1 MLAALL
7 TFTSEETFVTPWVS
21 SASAMARPTISA
33 LSALPFRVTSPFF
46 ASTSMEAFET
56 WLSAWSFPFTMVLI
70 TSSSVA
76 PVGAPTTLSFVRT
89 MVVPLSRSDCS
100 SLAPKRHSVIRED
113 TSVLAEAELLEDG
126 LLLVLSEPLAPVVLE
141 DPLVAPMVLLL
152 EPEERSEAVEPL
164 VELRDVSLVLLPLPR
179 DEPEL
184 LLEPVLLS
192 EPEVDDVS
200 VERSVEPV
208 DVDPGED
215 VGEVELLLL
224 VPLPA
229 RLPEPLAE
237 REPEAFAVSAEE

>member
-1 MLAALL
+1 
-7 TFTSEETFVTPWVS
+7 
-21 SASAMARPTISA
+21 
-33 LSALPFRVTSPFF
+33 
-46 ASTSMEAFET
+46 
-56 WLSAWSFPFTMVLI
+56 
-70 TSSSVA
+70 
-76 PVGAPTTLSFVRT
+76 
-89 MVVPLSRSDCS
+89 
-100 SLAPKRHSVIRED
+100 VIRED